1 MVSWTSDWYIYING
15 RVPSG
20 ILRNWMN
27 HQGIGEVLASGTS
40 NMARNPKKNRGE
52 IGEHIYVYILYIYI
66 CKYRYIVYIYIYLY
80 I

>member
-40 NMARNPKKNRGE
+40 NMARNPKK
-52 IGEHIYVYILYIYI
+52 IGVRLGNTYMYIF
-66 CKYRYIVYIYIYLY
+66 YIYIYVN
-80 I
+80 IDI